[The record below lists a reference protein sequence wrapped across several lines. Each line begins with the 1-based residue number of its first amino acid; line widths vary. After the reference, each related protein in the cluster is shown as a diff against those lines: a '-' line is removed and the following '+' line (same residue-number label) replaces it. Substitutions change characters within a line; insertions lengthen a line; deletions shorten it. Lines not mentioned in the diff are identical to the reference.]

1 MDVEAKYGEYEPYDL
16 WWKMEEK
23 LGSCN
28 ELMLVQVVACIG
40 NVSQR
45 LLMSVSLSHVWLIN
59 LWSSTTVEMSLFLH
73 EIISLSHSLPVNLF
87 LFIYFETGTLP
98 CSF

>member
-40 NVSQR
+40 NVSNGYWCQS
-45 LLMSVSLSHVWLIN
+45 LYLMSDW
-59 LWSSTTVEMSLFLH
+59 
-73 EIISLSHSLPVNLF
+73 
-87 LFIYFETGTLP
+87 
-98 CSF
+98 